1 MSPVFAS
8 VLSMKVYFQFGLSLS
23 MLLNTAL
30 EVNAQSDGTPVLPKE
45 IEEYTLE
52 FERIQS
58 LDRLERNIEVLYR
71 KGIVAGK
78 SLLSPVEISDLYLLE
93 RLSQEQLRAVSRAL
107 PGIFLTREEVLQAR
121 PDAKSYLEFAL
132 KWGGRADIAYFSTL
146 QIAYPSPG
154 WPLYI
159 EPQTDYGGCRRL
171 GSFVFSELYGMWRA
185 FQSRFPD
192 RYKQEVGEE
201 LADLEENLLHP
212 GACEGPRE
220 VAEAYREFIRSFPD
234 EPVSNEIRLRISE
247 IENGTSNLRF
257 NLSLP

>member
-1 MSPVFAS
+1 
-8 VLSMKVYFQFGLSLS
+8 MKAYYILGLSLS
-23 MLLNTAL
+23 MLLNSAL
-30 EVNAQSDGTPVLPKE
+30 VVNAQSDVTPVLPEE

-71 KGIVAGK
+71 KGIAAGK
-78 SLLSPVEISDLYLLE
+78 SLLYHADLSDLYLLE
-93 RLSQEQLRAVSRAL
+93 RLSEEQLRAVRRAL
-107 PGIFLTREEVLQAR
+107 PGLFLNRDEVLQAVPHPER
-121 PDAKSYLEFAL
+121 FLEFAL
-132 KWGGRADIAYFSTL
+132 KWGGRADIAFFSTL

-171 GSFVFSELYGMWRA
+171 GSFVFSELNGMWRA

-192 RYKQEVGEE
+192 RYKEEVREE
-201 LADLEENLLHP
+201 LAGIEENLLVP

-234 EPVSNEIRLRISE
+234 APLSNEIRLRISE
-247 IENGTSNLRF
+247 IDNGTSNLRF
-257 NLSLP
+257 NLSLPLP

>member
-1 MSPVFAS
+1 MSAYYA
-8 VLSMKVYFQFGLSLS
+8 LGLSLS
-23 MLLNTAL
+23 MLFNTAL
-30 EVNAQSDGTPVLPKE
+30 VVNGQSDVIPVLPKE

-71 KGIVAGK
+71 KGIAAGK
-78 SLLSPVEISDLYLLE
+78 RLVYSADFSELSLLE
-93 RLSQEQLRAVSRAL
+93 RLNEEKLRALRRAL
-107 PGIFLTREEVLQAR
+107 PGIFLTRDEVLQVV
-121 PDAKSYLEFAL
+121 PDPERFLEFAL
-132 KWGGRADIAYFSTL
+132 KWGGRADIAFFSTL
-146 QIAYPSPG
+146 QISYSSPG

-159 EPQTDYGGCRRL
+159 QPQTDYGGCRRL

-192 RYKQEVGEE
+192 RYKEEVRRQ
-201 LADLEENLLHP
+201 LAGLEENLLHT

-234 EPVSNEIRLRISE
+234 APVSNKVRLRIAE
-247 IENGTSNLRF
+247 IDKGTTNLRF
-257 NLSLP
+257 NLGLP